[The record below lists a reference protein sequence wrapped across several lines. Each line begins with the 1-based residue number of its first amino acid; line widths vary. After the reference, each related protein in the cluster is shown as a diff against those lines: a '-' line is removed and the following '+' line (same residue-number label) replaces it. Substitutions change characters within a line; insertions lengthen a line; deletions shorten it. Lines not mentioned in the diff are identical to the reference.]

1 MTEVPSLKERPVLRL
16 GAQNPVETMT
26 CRCQHPGFGSILNKR
41 TDRSPGPPDS
51 RIADA
56 TAGPS
61 LCAPK
66 IFGAGGALP
75 RDISVSG
82 ENESHPAPH
91 FAVLAACRRHFAQSS
106 NIITGRAK
114 QLQACFNHFFQGVF
128 AWNTT

>member
-1 MTEVPSLKERPVLRL
+1 MTEVPSLKERQVLRL

-56 TAGPS
+56 TAGTS

-75 RDISVSG
+75 RALSVSG
-82 ENESHPAPH
+82 ENAEHTAPP
-91 FAVLAACRRHFAQSS
+91 FAVFADCRDRMS
-106 NIITGRAK
+106 K
-114 QLQACFNHFFQGVF
+114 
-128 AWNTT
+128 

>member
-1 MTEVPSLKERPVLRL
+1 MTEVPSLKERQVLRL

-66 IFGAGGALP
+66 NFGAGGALP

-82 ENESHPAPH
+82 ANEEHTAPH
-91 FAVLAACRRHFAQSS
+91 SAVLADCRRQFAKESKMIPGGA
-106 NIITGRAK
+106 NTLHNYFHIF
-114 QLQACFNHFFQGVF
+114 LQG
-128 AWNTT
+128 

>member
-1 MTEVPSLKERPVLRL
+1 MTEVPSLKERQVLRL

-41 TDRSPGPPDS
+41 TDRSTGPPDS

-66 IFGAGGALP
+66 IIEAGGARP
-75 RDISVSG
+75 RAIKAEERGGGEEGGRTGVSWWG
-82 ENESHPAPH
+82 AY
-91 FAVLAACRRHFAQSS
+91 V
-106 NIITGRAK
+106 K
-114 QLQACFNHFFQGVF
+114 KK
-128 AWNTT
+128 